1 MSDSIRE
8 QIIAAA
14 DTAIK
19 AALAVPVY
27 RSRAK
32 ALAANQ
38 LPAVVVSPVRDS
50 PQDGTSINWQAWE
63 LELMIEVVV
72 NSEPQ
77 DKAADPIIQ
86 LIHSTLMAEPR
97 TLGIAAVT
105 DIQPRPVEFMV
116 EHQGTIIPMNRLG
129 YVIRYR
135 TAEAN
140 LAVAP

>member
-1 MSDSIRE
+1 MTDSIRE
-8 QIIAAA
+8 QIISAVFSSL
-14 DTAIK
+14 D

-27 RSRAK
+27 RSRST

-38 LPAVVVSPVRDS
+38 LPAVVLSPVRDT

-63 LELMIEVVV
+63 LEIMIEVVV
-72 NSEPQ
+72 NAEPQ

-86 LIHSTLMAEPR
+86 LIHSALMAAPR

-105 DIQPRPVEFMV
+105 DIQPRTVEFMF
-116 EHQGTIIPMNRLG
+116 EHQASIIPMNRMS
-129 YVIRYR
+129 YAVSYR
-135 TAEAN
+135 TAEAD